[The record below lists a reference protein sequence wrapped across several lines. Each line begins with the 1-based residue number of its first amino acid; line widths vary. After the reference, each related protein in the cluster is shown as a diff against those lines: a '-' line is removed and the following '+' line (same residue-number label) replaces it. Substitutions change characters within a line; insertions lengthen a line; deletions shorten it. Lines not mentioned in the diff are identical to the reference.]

1 MQHDK
6 EVRNKEYIYP
16 VIAGAELKRPQLQLA
31 ACSWTHV
38 SAEPWELLV
47 VSVTSLQYAWRTRGL
62 TRLRFSEGSCTALVH
77 VPLSMPRWVSHG
89 CTSPPGP
96 GTPRGAEDAPWGFS
110 GALRAKEGCS
120 PESCQCRAG
129 WGERPTSPPRPA
141 AWMGAFSF
149 FPAGQ
154 PGRPWGGRVSE
165 PREEEGGGG
174 DRPLSPLL
182 LPRLWRSC
190 GCGSPE
196 LVAQQPESINMLC
209 RKCRGSPSCCQREG
223 RRLRVPRDPTPAWH
237 PFGATP
243 PSANPPLATVLYP
256 LLLPYD
262 DLARV
267 PANPSGKV
275 SPCSRTLLLRGFCF

>member
-1 MQHDK
+1 M
-6 EVRNKEYIYP
+6 
-16 VIAGAELKRPQLQLA
+16 GA
-31 ACSWTHV
+31 ACRFNDLFAVRLENQRVNPAWLFRRKLHRPGSR
-38 SAEPWELLV
+38 
-47 VSVTSLQYAWRTRGL
+47 TSLHASVGLPRVHQPPWPGHPTRSRGCPVGL
-62 TRLRFSEGSCTALVH
+62 QR
-77 VPLSMPRWVSHG
+77 
-89 CTSPPGP
+89 
-96 GTPRGAEDAPWGFS
+96 
-110 GALRAKEGCS
+110 CS
-120 PESCQCRAG
+120 PHEGGLLARVLPVPRRL
-129 WGERPTSPPRPA
+129 GERPTSPPRPA

-149 FPAGQ
+149 SLRSFPAGQ
-154 PGRPWGGRVSE
+154 QGRPWGGRASE

-182 LPRLWRSC
+182 PPRLCRSC

-243 PSANPPLATVLYP
+243 PSPNPPLATVRYP
-256 LLLPYD
+256 LLLPCE

-267 PANPSGKV
+267 STNPSGKV